1 MYGKNLEPKKP
12 NNILFLWVSNP
23 SWTSSTSSPPLRL
36 RTCPLFRVESDV
48 WEGSLVQ
55 LKSWP
60 IWFPFLPDSLSTKGS
75 WKGVLLKVQMHWE
88 KESLALSTSVGH
100 RYLHWE
106 VVFLPSKGRW
116 KHTPSTS
123 LLSEAASEHLNAALS
138 NLCGT
143 IILATP
149 VTNCYQDERT
159 NMALLI
165 PAHQKLHFRKT
176 GRKRSILKYHGRN

>member
-23 SWTSSTSSPPLRL
+23 SWTSSTSSPPLHL
-36 RTCPLFRVESDV
+36 RMCPLFSVENGV

-60 IWFPFLPDSLSTKGS
+60 MWFPFLPDSLSTKCS
-75 WKGVLLKVQMHWE
+75 WNCVLKVQTHWE
-88 KESLALSTSVGH
+88 KESLVLSTSVGH

-123 LLSEAASEHLNAALS
+123 LPSEAASEHLNADYQTCVAQSSWQHQWL
-138 NLCGT
+138 
-143 IILATP
+143 IATKMKEP
-149 VTNCYQDERT
+149 TWHCSFQHT
-159 NMALLI
+159 
-165 PAHQKLHFRKT
+165 KKKHFRKT
-176 GRKRSILKYHGRN
+176 GRKRSPLKHHGRN